1 MSRSANSDF
10 CVTIDFDKGSPNPS
24 RIFTAMSSIIASFEQ
39 FDRDLVKHID
49 NKIETIMLLEDV
61 ETGSLKTWFGN
72 ILKGIPDD
80 AIRDFEWKKIV
91 GHYLLKA
98 KYIVLDKTNGIA
110 TITDASPIEDIETE
124 LSKAAEETGVSKMG
138 SYTPITRQAII
149 SNIDRISK
157 SLSSLSDADKVY
169 YDSEFGRASF
179 NLELSVDL
187 DEMEDLLAGEVLES
201 VTPMILKVKKPDYLG
216 DSMWEFK
223 HGART
228 ISAKIT
234 DSEWLRKFQN
244 REFDLRPQDSLICQ
258 VRTVCKYDDNYE
270 PLSTTYEIMEVDRIN
285 PRSQDTQLKLDEPR
299 N

>member
-1 MSRSANSDF
+1 MSKPVNSDF

-24 RIFTAMSSIIASFEQ
+24 RIFTAMSAIIDSFQ
-39 FDRDLVKHID
+39 QLDKDLVKYID
-49 NKIETIMLLEDV
+49 NKIETVMLLEDV
-61 ETGSLKTWFGN
+61 ETGSLKTWLGN
-72 ILKGIPDD
+72 FLRGIPDD
-80 AIRDFEWKKIV
+80 AIRDFDWKKIV

-98 KYIVLDKTNGIA
+98 KYIVLDKTKGIA
-110 TITDASPIEDIETE
+110 TITDASPIAEIEAE
-124 LSKAAEETGVSKMG
+124 LSKAAAEIGIDRIG
-138 SYTPITRQAII
+138 SYTPITKQAII

-187 DEMEDLLAGEVLES
+187 GEMEDLLAGEVLEA

-223 HGART
+223 HGTKT

-234 DSEWLRKFQN
+234 DWEWLRRFQN
-244 REFDLRPQDSLICQ
+244 RELDLRPQDSLICQ
-258 VRTVCKYDDNYE
+258 VKTICKYDDNYE
-270 PLSTTYEIMEVDRIN
+270 PLSTTYEITKVNRIN
-285 PRSQDTQLKLDEPR
+285 PRNIDTQLRLDESK
-299 N
+299 